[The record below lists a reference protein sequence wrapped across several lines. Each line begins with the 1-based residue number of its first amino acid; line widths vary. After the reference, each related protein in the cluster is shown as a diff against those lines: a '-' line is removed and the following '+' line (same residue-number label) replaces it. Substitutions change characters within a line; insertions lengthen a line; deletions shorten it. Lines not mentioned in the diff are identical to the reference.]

1 MTETDFKA
9 KVEEKTRAV
18 RQAESALTQ
27 ETSAVQ
33 KNSKEAI
40 LMSGG
45 TE

>member
-1 MTETDFKA
+1 MTEADFKA
-9 KVEEKTRAV
+9 KVEEKTGAV
-18 RQAESALTQ
+18 RAAEAALLQ

-45 TE
+45 TQ